1 MSPSRKK
8 ILSGVIAYAI
18 IAAIAILSLVVN
30 IRTVPYIE
38 KRQDVILETQ
48 RVREENRKLE
58 FLVVSANALDAVERI
73 ATRNL
78 GMKKPWKIHYID
90 PK

>member
-8 ILSGVIAYAI
+8 IVVGVITYAI

-30 IRTVPYIE
+30 IRTVPFIE

-48 RVREENRKLE
+48 RLKEENRKLE
-58 FLVVSANALDAVERI
+58 FIVVSANALNAVERI

-78 GMKKPWKIHYID
+78 NMSKPRKIIYID
-90 PK
+90 PQ

>member
-8 ILSGVIAYAI
+8 IVVGVITYAI

-30 IRTVPYIE
+30 IRTVPFIE

-48 RVREENRKLE
+48 RLKEENRKLE
-58 FLVVSANALDAVERI
+58 FIVVSANALNAVERI
-73 ATRNL
+73 ATRKLN
-78 GMKKPWKIHYID
+78 MSKPRKIIYID
-90 PK
+90 PQ

>member
-8 ILSGVIAYAI
+8 IVVGVITYVV
-18 IAAIAILSLVVN
+18 IASIAILSLVVN

-48 RVREENRKLE
+48 RLKEENRKLE

-78 GMKKPWKIHYID
+78 GMTKPRRIIYID